1 MHNSVDNGK
10 AYDKSV
16 PIVMKKVRTESAL
29 SLVWRGVSSSQFA
42 SESTRL
48 PNNSLKILYQSTER

>member
-1 MHNSVDNGK
+1 MHNSVDNSK

-16 PIVMKKVRTESAL
+16 PIVMKEVRRESAL
-29 SLVWRGVSSSQFA
+29 SLVWRGVRSSQFA

-48 PNNSLKILYQSTER
+48 PNSSLRILYQSTER